1 MTELPPVAGL
11 RTADPSLN
19 DQMIDQ
25 VNPISGVPLKVTPP
39 DAPKRLISAMAL
51 AQFGAYLTI
60 MTPVVVTLSVR
71 VAEIAPDNKASALSA
86 VLSVGALLALVGNP
100 FFGAMS
106 DRTRSR
112 FGRRRPWLIGGMI
125 AGLLGLAIV
134 ATGSSI
140 PVLTLGWAVTQL
152 GVNATL
158 ATLTALLP
166 DQVPAHQRGRVGGIL
181 GLMTSIAILAGTA
194 LAALL
199 SGHTFAMFMVPAVIG
214 TLTVALLISILKD
227 RPAAAGQH
235 ETYDFKEFLRT
246 FYVNPRKFPDFSW
259 NLLSRFLIWMG
270 IASVTTYQSYLLI
283 DRFGY
288 TTDNVATA
296 VLIATLL
303 TTAGMVAGSTIGGW
317 LSDRTGNRKPFV
329 LVAGVV
335 IAVSLLGIAVSQSFA
350 LFLVSVLV
358 FGVGEGLYL
367 AVDLALAT
375 EVLPNP
381 DDAAKDMGVLNIANA
396 LPQSLV
402 PILAAPIL
410 AIGSSDSENYGLLFL
425 LGAIV
430 AIVGSLLVRLVRGAR

>member
-1 MTELPPVAGL
+1 MTELPPAAGL
-11 RTADPSLN
+11 RTADPALN

-25 VNPISGVPLKVTPP
+25 VNPISGVPLKITHP

-71 VAEIAPDNKASALSA
+71 VAEIAPDDKASALSA

-125 AGLLGLAIV
+125 AGLLGLTIV

-194 LAALL
+194 LAAAL
-199 SGHTFAMFMVPAVIG
+199 SGHTVAMFLVPAVIG
-214 TLTVALLISILKD
+214 TLTVALLIAILKD
-227 RPAAAGQH
+227 RPAVAGQH
-235 ETYDFKEFLRT
+235 ETYDIKEFLRT
-246 FYVNPRKFPDFSW
+246 FYVNPRRFPDFSW

-270 IASVTTYQSYLLI
+270 LASVTTYQSYLLI

-303 TTAGMVAGSTIGGW
+303 TTAGMVGGSTIGGW
-317 LSDRTGNRKPFV
+317 LSDRSGHRKPYV
-329 LVAGVV
+329 LAAGLV
-335 IAVSLLGIAVSQSFA
+335 IAVSLVGIAASHSFA
-350 LFLVSVLV
+350 LFLVSALV

-402 PILAAPIL
+402 PILAAPVL